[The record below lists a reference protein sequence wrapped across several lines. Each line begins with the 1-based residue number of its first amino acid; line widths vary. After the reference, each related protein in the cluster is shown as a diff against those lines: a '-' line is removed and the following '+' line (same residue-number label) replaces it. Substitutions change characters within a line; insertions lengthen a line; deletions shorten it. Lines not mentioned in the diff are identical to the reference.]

1 MPGSSNKCFSAI
13 LSRLLC
19 SGGLPTHPSEQFNE
33 SSSVK
38 LEIVP
43 KCSES
48 SAKPPGVVARLMGL
62 ESFPASSAP
71 PKERTLGDFFRSR
84 SVNSIDFLSHFDPL
98 KHGTPRHRRVRTSL
112 SFREGRISDEFTNVV
127 LLFEEELLQEEEK
140 RREINHGKKVHE
152 IQEKRKSVYRK
163 KVGIEGKR
171 KPDFEK
177 KELQGKIR
185 GNLKERR
192 PLMKCEEELKKKK
205 MKKNSKILAHK
216 LNCDFKKIHPQGTA
230 PEVVRRATR
239 TKNQPYQTAN
249 SQTESSCSNSAVFS
263 ENVVVRGKNER
274 KLTKIDE
281 NFCNKKMVEEI
292 CLVSEE
298 DIVRENYWINGMELK
313 FDDFEEICQL
323 FGQEILQV
331 LLKQFVDDLVL
342 NFSQ

>member
-13 LSRLLC
+13 LNRLLC
-19 SGGLPTHPSEQFNE
+19 SGGLPTHPSEQLNE

-62 ESFPASSAP
+62 ESFPAP
-71 PKERTLGDFFRSR
+71 QKERTLGDFFRSR
-84 SVNSIDFLSHFDPL
+84 SVNSIDFLSHLDPL
-98 KHGTPRHRRVRTSL
+98 KQYGTPRHRRVRTSL

-127 LLFEEELLQEEEK
+127 LLFEEELQKEEEK

-152 IQEKRKSVYRK
+152 IQERRKSVYRK
-163 KVGIEGKR
+163 KVGIEVKR

-177 KELQGKIR
+177 KELQGKIG

-192 PLMKCEEELKKKK
+192 PVMKCEGELMGLKKKN
-205 MKKNSKILAHK
+205 KKNSKILAHK

-239 TKNQPYQTAN
+239 TTNRSSQTAN

-263 ENVVVRGKNER
+263 ENVAVRGKNGR
-274 KLTKIDE
+274 KSTKIDE